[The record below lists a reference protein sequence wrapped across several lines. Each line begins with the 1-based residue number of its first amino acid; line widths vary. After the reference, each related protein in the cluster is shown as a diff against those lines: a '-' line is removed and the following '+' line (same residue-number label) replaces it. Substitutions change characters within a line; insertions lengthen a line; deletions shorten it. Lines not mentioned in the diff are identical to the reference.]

1 MEKYIELGNVRDLYV
16 KVIKNDQEKIYE
28 GEVEEAP
35 EEIKKLKYSKMTRD
49 NNGVIN
55 FLVYD

>member
-16 KVIKNDQEKIYE
+16 KVIKNNQEEIYE

-55 FLVYD
+55 FFVYD